1 MDEDK
6 RISYFCLGLGIGV
19 AVGILFAPKAGEET
33 RLLLRS
39 KADESKDYVK
49 RKGEELKSSA
59 TDLADHWK
67 RLLVDPDALAI
78 RRTLVDLRNC
88 ELAFSGEQLFNLVR
102 TLVEPALNGRDWRSA
117 LLVGGSVH
125 FGVSRQYQSFAE
137 MYSKDA
143 IFHDED
149 AALKWLRR

>member
-1 MDEDK
+1 M
-6 RISYFCLGLGIGV
+6 
-19 AVGILFAPKAGEET
+19 LFRQGMFTFEKSNGNWT
-33 RLLLRS
+33 LIHRS
-39 KADESKDYVK
+39 RDRQV
-49 RKGEELKSSA
+49 
-59 TDLADHWK
+59 
-67 RLLVDPDALAI
+67 
-78 RRTLVDLRNC
+78 
-88 ELAFSGEQLFNLVR
+88 VR